1 MKPRK
6 PFREELLVDA
16 AGPGDGF
23 DPRFDVRGARC
34 TGKRKTLQ
42 LCREAERTFSAVLG
56 GECNDDILRELIV
69 ASVLPAPNAGRLM
82 VTVVLPDSALV
93 SPADA
98 LERLLSVSGRL
109 RAELAA
115 SVRRRKAPELAFRI
129 VSDRSVM

>member
-6 PFREELLVDA
+6 PFRGELLVDA

-23 DPRFDVRGARC
+23 DPRFDILAARR

-42 LCREAERTFSAVLG
+42 LCREAERTLSAVLG
-56 GECNDDILRELIV
+56 GECDDDVLRELIV
-69 ASVLPAPNAGRLM
+69 ASVVPAPSAGRLL

-93 SPADA
+93 SRAEA
-98 LERLLSVSGRL
+98 LERLLGVSGRL

-129 VSDRSVM
+129 VSDGSVL